1 MSSSQD
7 RNSDSSIDDD
17 QDSQRREPSKAS
29 TDDNLSNQETDSVEN
44 KVNLA
49 Y

>member
-1 MSSSQD
+1 MSWSPD
-7 RNSDSSIDDD
+7 RNSGTFIDDD
-17 QDSQRREPSKAS
+17 QDSQRQAPSKAS
-29 TDDNLSNQETDSVEN
+29 TNDNLSNQETDSVEN

>member
-1 MSSSQD
+1 MSWSQD

-17 QDSQRREPSKAS
+17 QDSQRQAPSKAS
-29 TDDNLSNQETDSVEN
+29 TNDNLSNQETDSVEN